1 VVASVVGMLRWLLLR
16 VYRIPPTPTK
26 PTPVDLGLTAEDV
39 ELTAVDGRTLRGW
52 FLPATPG
59 NGEPADGPAP
69 VGLDARGTAPRAAV
83 VLLHGWG
90 SAAADLLPVAPDLV
104 TAGLP
109 LLLVDVRG
117 HGRSDPVDFMSMP
130 RFAEDLE
137 TAVTWLRADPR
148 VDPERIGVVGHSVG
162 AGACLLAASR
172 DPRIAAV
179 VAIAAMAHPAEL
191 IRSSRGLRPAPERV
205 AIRVLTTIEDT
216 IGHRFDA
223 FAPINTIRRIAA
235 PVVVLHGDDDTT
247 VPPRDAARL
256 VDAAGGAAR
265 LRLVPGAGHR
275 AVAPFLP
282 LVPELAAFLRRALTD
297 PDPSAEAAGAMERS
311 WAAD

>member
-1 VVASVVGMLRWLLLR
+1 MLRWLLLR
-16 VYRIPPTPTK
+16 VYRIPPTPTN
-26 PTPVDLGLTAEDV
+26 PTPADLGLTAEDV
-39 ELTAVDGRTLRGW
+39 ELTALDGTTLRGW
-52 FLPATPG
+52 FLPAATGETTAATTGETVAPATSETTADAGPG
-59 NGEPADGPAP
+59 
-69 VGLDARGTAPRAAV
+69 AAV

-90 SAAADLLPVAPDLV
+90 SASTDLLPAAPGLLA
-104 TAGLP
+104 AGLSV
-109 LLLVDVRG
+109 LLVDVRG

-137 TAVTWLRADPR
+137 TAVAWLRTDPR
-148 VDPERIGVVGHSVG
+148 VDADRIGVVGHSVG

-172 DPRIAAV
+172 DAGIAAV

-191 IRSSRGLRPAPERV
+191 IRSSRGLRPAPEPL
-205 AIRVLTTIEDT
+205 ATRVLTTIEDT

-223 FAPINTIRRIAA
+223 FAPIATIRRVTA

-256 VDAAGGAAR
+256 VDAAGGSAR

-282 LVPELAAFLRRALTD
+282 LVPELATFLRGALTD
-297 PDPSAEAAGAMERS
+297 PGRPAGTVASATER
-311 WAAD
+311 ATVAD